1 MRFRW
6 IRTIYLKEM
15 LEALRDRRTLFLMV
29 GVPLLLYPILFLTL
43 GAFTESYLAELATR
57 TTKIA
62 LWGDIPVD
70 LTQKLAEDE
79 DLPVEIVAVEVE
91 DSEDICA
98 AARRALIAEEVE
110 VILRLDPKIR
120 CESREESED
129 EGNGAPLGRFEILFD
144 GANLFSDQ
152 SQSGLRSLLGEYS
165 RRALRD
171 RLSEAGLDPELVIPY
186 DIDSVNLAGEQR
198 MSGHYAGRVLPSI
211 IIMMVILGAFYPAID
226 LTAGEK
232 ERSTLET
239 LISAPVRTSEIVAGK
254 YLAVVT
260 IALIAS
266 GVNLVSMGLT
276 INRMASQLVENGGTM
291 ALTVGGGLT
300 VFLLMIPSALFF
312 SAVLFANACLAR
324 SFKEAQN
331 LLTPTFLVMFF
342 PAMIALLPGMELNPV
357 TVFAPVIN
365 IALVIKQTL
374 IGELNLDAAFAVLL
388 ANTVY
393 AIIAL
398 TIAGRLFG
406 TEGVLFSED
415 RPWRGWRVWL
425 SPSKLAE
432 QLRRPVS
439 PGRVLSPGGAALF
452 FAVTLVLLYY
462 VATALQAREVLSG
475 LLITEWILLLGP
487 AVLVTYLWRL
497 DFRETFSLRL
507 PSAKGFLGTL
517 LVAVSA
523 WTLGLLG
530 AAITEFFLPMPQAF
544 VESMREFFNVVTEN
558 LTAPA
563 MLFLVAV
570 SPAVCEEAAFRGV
583 ILSGFKGR
591 LARWQSVVL
600 VGLLFGVFHLS
611 IYRFLPTALLGM
623 LITYVVLETGS
634 ILSAVII
641 HFGVNATVFSA
652 GIYPRLSKLLGL
664 SAEEGTIESWPR
676 LAIFGVLLVAGLWIV
691 RRGRKK

>member
-1 MRFRW
+1 MRLRW
-6 IRTIYLKEM
+6 VRIIYLKEM
-15 LEALRDRRTLFLMV
+15 LEALRDRRTLFLMI
-29 GVPLLLYPILFLTL
+29 GVPLLIYPILFLSL

-57 TTKIA
+57 TVKIA
-62 LWGDIPVD
+62 LWGDVPPD
-70 LTQKLAEDE
+70 LLEKLTQD
-79 DLPVEIVAVEVE
+79 DDQVVEIVEVEGE

-98 AARRALIAEEVE
+98 AARRALIDEEVE
-110 VILRLDPKIR
+110 VILRFDPEMS
-120 CESREESED
+120 CESGDEIED
-129 EGNGAPLGRFEILFD
+129 EGDDAPLGRFEILFD

-152 SQSGLRSLLGEYS
+152 SQNGLRSLLGEYS
-165 RRALRD
+165 RGALRD
-171 RLSEAGLDPELVIPY
+171 RLSAAGLDPQLVIPY
-186 DIDSVNLAGEQR
+186 DIDSINLAGEKR
-198 MSGHYAGRVLPSI
+198 MSGHYAGRVLPTI
-211 IIMMVILGAFYPAID
+211 IIMMVILGAFYPSID

-239 LISAPVRTSEIVAGK
+239 LISAPVHTAEIVAGK

-276 INRMASQLVENGGTM
+276 INRMASQLVETGGTM
-291 ALTVGGGLT
+291 ALTIGGGFT

-312 SAVLFANACLAR
+312 SAVMFANACLAR

-331 LLTPTFLVMFF
+331 LLTPTFLVMIL
-342 PAMIALLPGMELNPV
+342 PAMIALLPGIELNPV

-374 IGELNLDAAFAVLL
+374 IGEVNADAAFAVLL

-398 TIAGRLFG
+398 TIAGRLFR

-415 RPWRGWRVWL
+415 RPWRGWRVWI
-425 SPSKLAE
+425 SPKKLAE
-432 QLRRPVS
+432 QLRRPVT

-452 FAVTLVLLYY
+452 FAVTLVILYY

-487 AVLVTYLWRL
+487 AVLVAFVWRL
-497 DFRETFSLRL
+497 DVRETFSLRL
-507 PSAKGFLGTL
+507 PSMKGFLGTL

-530 AAITEFFLPMPQAF
+530 SAVTEFFLPMPQAF
-544 VESMREFFNVVTEN
+544 AESMREFFDVVTES

-563 MLFLVAV
+563 MLFLIAV

-591 LARWQSVVL
+591 LSQWQSVVL

-623 LITYVVLETGS
+623 LITYVVLETRS

-652 GIYPRLSKLLGL
+652 GIYPQLSQLLGL
-664 SAEEGTIESWPR
+664 SAEEGTVENWPR
-676 LAIFGVLLVAGLWIV
+676 FAGFAVLLLMGLRLV
-691 RRGRKK
+691 RKRK